1 MTTHD
6 YELGY
11 KQKLAELN
19 KQLKLQNMENLTEK
33 QKSIIA
39 TITNEFSKI
48 NQAESST
55 DILSLIDNALN
66 EKHILRK
73 ELEILDKYNREC
85 IKNVV
90 NEVVQT
96 LQVICDKYNFSLKCT
111 EILNSNEYHLQLIF
125 NGYFD
130 KHYTDSLLNAK
141 AVIELPIEFK
151 DSIRYVS
158 TSTPIFRH
166 YGSTSRYQNKEQF
179 IKYFVDETIKILKS
193 NI

>member
-1 MTTHD
+1 
-6 YELGY
+6 
-11 KQKLAELN
+11 
-19 KQLKLQNMENLTEK
+19 MENLTEK

-39 TITNEFSKI
+39 SITNEFSKI
-48 NQAESST
+48 NQAETST

-96 LQVICDKYNFSLKCT
+96 LQIICDKYNFYLKCT
-111 EILNSNEYHLQLIF
+111 EISNCSEYYIELIF

-130 KHYTDSLLNAK
+130 KHYSDSLLNAK

-158 TSTPIFRH
+158 SANPIFRN
-166 YGSTSRYQNKEQF
+166 YGSTSRYQNKKDF
-179 IKYFVDETIKILKS
+179 INYFVNQTINILKS